1 MNNEDDSILKD
12 SGRYFNFVAIVKF
25 TMRTNLP
32 KLLDQQIFCIYSQN
46 FSLEFFIMTFFVK
59 NQLNISKFL
68 PPQIRK
74 TLISY

>member
-32 KLLDQQIFCIYSQN
+32 KLLDLLIFCILDMQYS
-46 FSLEFFIMTFFVK
+46 MTTNLV
-59 NQLNISKFL
+59 L
-68 PPQIRK
+68 
-74 TLISY
+74 

>member
-32 KLLDQQIFCIYSQN
+32 KLLDLQIFCIYSLN
-46 FSLEFFIMTFFVK
+46 FSGVFHHDFFCK
-59 NQLNISKFL
+59 KSAK
-68 PPQIRK
+68 
-74 TLISY
+74 Y